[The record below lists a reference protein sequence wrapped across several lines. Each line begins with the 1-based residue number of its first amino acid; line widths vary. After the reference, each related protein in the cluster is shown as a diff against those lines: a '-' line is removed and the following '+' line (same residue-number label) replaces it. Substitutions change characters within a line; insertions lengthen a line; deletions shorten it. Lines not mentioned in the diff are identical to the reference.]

1 MAMSP
6 AMTRMRIA
14 ATSLTRS
21 GTRST
26 SPSTGATR
34 AGAAR
39 TRRRAGYG
47 SAGAQPSRPCGAG
60 RRCRTRRCCRRRG
73 SRSSTRGRGSG
84 PWTVPG
90 PRDLVRLLVQL
101 QVGEGEPGRTRL
113 AAGAPQHRA
122 DPRGQLLEAERLG
135 DVVVAAEGQA
145 ADLVVGRVP
154 GGQEHHGGTGT
165 GVAQLPDDLEAV
177 QVGQHHV
184 EHHEI
189 RALLAGQLHRLGTV
203 GRGGHRETGEAQGGG
218 EQLEDVRI
226 VLHHEQ
232 SRLTLRRTGQRGTP
246 GLCPAVRYP
255 HMFHRRLRACAMT
268 EVCLGIAWEWAGS
281 TTEQPAYLGDCAG
294 DHGGGGAQLGF
305 GDARVAHQ
313 PPYLRRQLP
322 DRPLQL
328 GGPRVGPGTRTGRPP
343 RPAARRGRAG
353 FPGRLA
359 QLPLEV
365 PKGAADLLLDLAGEG
380 GEVGHRGVDL
390 ALQVG
395 QLAGPLG
402 QLAPARVGDAV
413 DLPAAGRRVGHQAF
427 GLQPLQA
434 WIDRAGRWRVEPEEP
449 VLQQADQLVPVL
461 RPLGE
466 QLEQVQPQS
475 TVAEH
480 RGHAGSSKSGSVI
493 SQEVMRPPFAVEP
506 GASRRFQANT
516 IHRDMTMPA
525 PAIRARLRR
534 DAAGPGWIGAPTRAS
549 TRSPR
554 SASTRRRESSS
565 VSSPMNA
572 GCAVGSPATSKRSAT
587 GTTGAP
593 ASTAAWKKAGRK
605 PLAPAPHEVVP
616 SGNTATTAPAAS
628 ASRTCPTLTGNVRGR
643 ARSTNTPPSRSAI
656 APTSGHPRTSAL
668 ATSRHRPA
676 ASRITMSS
684 QETWFA
690 TTSARR
696 SGSRPRTLQRTPRT
710 CSVAR
715 AQAPTAR
722 ARPPRG
728 SSGSSGTSTAT
739 TASTPARPAT
749 RAATR
754 PASTRDTW
762 PPARQCAPHVDT
774 GAHIRVSPPGNA
786 AGTGGRPGPGR
797 EARRSPRSRSPGR
810 TPARRRPT
818 PRASGI
824 PASTGV
830 P

>member
-1 MAMSP
+1 MDQPGLNRVELAAQVVDVGLDDAVVAAEVVAPHVVEDLALGQYP
-6 AMTRMRIA
+6 ARVGHEVAQQLELGGRQ
-14 ATSLTRS
+14 RH
-21 GTRST
+21 
-26 SPSTGATR
+26 P
-34 AGAAR
+34 GAA
-39 TRRRAGYG
+39 
-47 SAGAQPSRPCGAG
+47 PP
-60 RRCRTRRCCRRRG
+60 
-73 SRSSTRGRGSG
+73 
-84 PWTVPG
+84 
-90 PRDLVRLLVQL
+90 DLVRLLVQL

-255 HMFHRRLRACAMT
+255 HMFHRRLRTCAMT

-402 QLAPARVGDAV
+402 QLAPASVGDAV

-480 RGHAGSSKSGSVI
+480 RGHAGSSKSGSTGRSALVAVISTRGGPSVPTTLSRPPNRDTSTWVTSPSRSSLPGSVI

-506 GASRRFQANT
+506 GASRWFQANT

-549 TRSPR
+549 TRSPP

-643 ARSTNTPPSRSAI
+643 ARSTNTPP
-656 APTSGHPRTSAL
+656 
-668 ATSRHRPA
+668 
-676 ASRITMSS
+676 
-684 QETWFA
+684 
-690 TTSARR
+690 
-696 SGSRPRTLQRTPRT
+696 
-710 CSVAR
+710 
-715 AQAPTAR
+715 
-722 ARPPRG
+722 
-728 SSGSSGTSTAT
+728 
-739 TASTPARPAT
+739 
-749 RAATR
+749 
-754 PASTRDTW
+754 
-762 PPARQCAPHVDT
+762 
-774 GAHIRVSPPGNA
+774 
-786 AGTGGRPGPGR
+786 
-797 EARRSPRSRSPGR
+797 
-810 TPARRRPT
+810 
-818 PRASGI
+818 
-824 PASTGV
+824 
-830 P
+830 